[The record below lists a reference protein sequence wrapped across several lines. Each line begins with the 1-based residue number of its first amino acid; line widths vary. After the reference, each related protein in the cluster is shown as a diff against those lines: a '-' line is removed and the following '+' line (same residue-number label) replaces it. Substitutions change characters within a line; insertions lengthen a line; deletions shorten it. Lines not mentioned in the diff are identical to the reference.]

1 MDYESSG
8 ETIGICII
16 PNIDFGYV
24 PVTPASGN
32 EFRLPKAENMLRQY
46 ASHYGHP
53 FGYIQEQRNQI
64 FQQIVPVR
72 RLASVQISSS
82 STTELDLHTET
93 AFHPY
98 PPDHVFLLCLRG
110 DPTALTTYA
119 NLDAILKKLGDTTQK
134 VLRQPWYTTRIDE
147 SFLLNG
153 QEDKSIEM
161 PILQGEGKDV
171 RIVYDKYFMRGTST
185 AARRALNELNDAITK
200 STHKV
205 ALNTGD
211 LMIIDNR
218 TTVHGRLPFTPKYD
232 GTDRWLKRVL
242 IRTSITPSN
251 QIEGNDIT
259 TKFY

>member
-8 ETIGICII
+8 ETMGICII

-98 PPDHVFLLCLRG
+98 RPDFVFLLCLRG
-110 DPTALTTYA
+110 DPTAFTTYA

-171 RIVYDKYFMRGTST
+171 RIIYDKYFMRGTST
-185 AARRALNELNDAITK
+185 AARRALNELNDAITR

-211 LMIIDNR
+211 LMVIDNR

-232 GTDRWLKRVL
+232 GTDRW
-242 IRTSITPSN
+242 IMRTLAMKELPPSEHLDGE
-251 QIEGNDIT
+251 IVT
-259 TKFY
+259 MTL